1 MPSITKT
8 IERLSAMRQGL
19 APTSIAAA
27 IDRLADMTGFGDNP
41 GALRARTFV
50 PAGIAPGAALVVVLH
65 GCTQTAAA
73 YDAGTGWSTLADRA
87 GFAVAFAEQRRSNNP
102 NLCFNWFQS
111 PDTDRTGGEAE
122 SIAQIAEAMIARH
135 GLDRTRIF
143 VTGLSAGGAM
153 TATMLAT
160 YPDLFAGGAIIGGL
174 PYGGAPGV
182 SAALER
188 MAGRD
193 RSSPAARVDA
203 AAQARDHAGRK
214 PTVSIWHGTADPTV
228 VVANM
233 DHLAEQ
239 WRGVHGV
246 GEAPSSVERGDGWER
261 HRWIARGRTVVETW
275 RIAGMAHG
283 VPIDPD
289 GAERLGAVG
298 PYMLAAGIDSTAAI
312 ARSWDL
318 IPAGVQAPARPAIAA
333 TSTATPTGRAIPVAA
348 AARTTPAHGIQR
360 VIEDALRTAGLMK

>member
-1 MPSITKT
+1 M
-8 IERLSAMRQGL
+8 RLSDTLAKLAAARGPMA
-19 APTSIAAA
+19 APTAPT
-27 IDRLADMTGFGDNP
+27 RLRALDAFGSNP
-41 GALRARTFV
+41 GALGAWCHV
-50 PAGIAPGAALVVVLH
+50 PDDLAPGAALVVVLH

-153 TATMLAT
+153 TAVMLAT

-182 SAALER
+182 SAALDR
-188 MAGRD
+188 MKGRD
-193 RSSPAARVDA
+193 RSDAAARVGA
-203 AAQARDHAGRK
+203 VARARDHAGRK

-246 GEAPSSVERGDGWER
+246 GDAPSSVERGDTWER
-261 HRWIARGRTVVETW
+261 HRWIAGGRTVVETW
-275 RIAGMAHG
+275 RVAGMAHG

-298 PYMLAAGIDSTAAI
+298 PHMLAAGIDSTAAI

-318 IPAGVQAPARPAIAA
+318 IPAAATAKAPARMPVKLPAPA
-333 TSTATPTGRAIPVAA
+333 PRAIPPAPARAA
-348 AARTTPAHGIQR
+348 PALGIQR